1 LRIESDLNN
10 VMIDVESLE
19 WNLYVYIDSSTAISM
34 ASLIM
39 IINDDEE
46 SERDENDEP
55 MYPRSK
61 GYNSF
66 LSVADLQDVKSNLA
80 EQKPNFIINELI
92 EAVKYYYENDA
103 FVQVNS

>member
-1 LRIESDLNN
+1 
-10 VMIDVESLE
+10 MIDVESLE

-92 EAVKYYYENDA
+92 ALFGK
-103 FVQVNS
+103 

>member
-1 LRIESDLNN
+1 
-10 VMIDVESLE
+10 MIDVESLE

-46 SERDENDEP
+46 SDRDENDEP

>member
-1 LRIESDLNN
+1 
-10 VMIDVESLE
+10 MIDVESLE
-19 WNLYVYIDSSTAISM
+19 WNLYVCIDSSTAISM

>member
-1 LRIESDLNN
+1 
-10 VMIDVESLE
+10 MIDVESLE